1 MKIVNVRLGDS
12 IARHD
17 DAISH
22 SVLTV
27 GPLKGGLGS
36 GKATGRIKNHQKQPW
51 SNLIIVLS
59 KEGGRQWVNSK
70 KNTIKYNC

>member
-36 GKATGRIKNHQKQPW
+36 GKATGRIKNNQKQP
-51 SNLIIVLS
+51 
-59 KEGGRQWVNSK
+59 
-70 KNTIKYNC
+70 